1 MTVYSRIFSFANR
14 ITLVAWLAL
23 LVSLFVGSY
32 RDQIHQVLFTVVI
45 FGLSVLY
52 FYLIFLGKRHD
63 LEGEKPK
70 GHFKTLSGMMSLF
83 KAPRAALAGWI
94 HYLAFD
100 LLVGILISQH
110 ALEHGINIWIL
121 IPILAFTLMLAPA
134 GLMFYFL
141 VFFIDQGHWLLQ
153 L

>member
-1 MTVYSRIFSFANR
+1 MPVYSRIFDVANR
-14 ITLVAWLAL
+14 ITLIAWVAL
-23 LVSLFVGSY
+23 LASLFLDHY
-32 RDQIHQVLFTVVI
+32 REQIHQLLFAVVI
-45 FGLSVLY
+45 FGLSALY
-52 FYLIFLGKRHD
+52 AYLMLLGKRHD
-63 LEGEKPK
+63 REGEKPK
-70 GHFKTLSGMMSLF
+70 GHFKSLTGVMSLF

-100 LLVGILISQH
+100 LLTGVFISQH
-110 ALEHGINIWIL
+110 ALQHGITVWIL

-141 VFFIDQGHWLLQ
+141 VFFITQGEWLLQ